1 MIERWQFDFTISLP
15 LAQETYGFIKCPSK
29 EGSLIYFKLTEVI
42 DYANPLKLND
52 EVEFTYNTDPQTRKF
67 QANRIST
74 LPNGTLFNILPRGA
88 SNNSKL
94 GNNNNSSSSNNNGS
108 NLENNNFPLID
119 LSSDLDSQ
127 MVIGSG
133 NNKNRG
139 GGLANGNAAATA
151 AADVWQQLQENNA
164 NNKVP
169 MQLDSLVAASSGGS
183 HHHHNYGHHSP
194 SNAARNHDAFSGG
207 NSDLYHPQN
216 SSSIFSL
223 NGSGGHNS
231 GQSEGLASAQQQ
243 QQQSNGEYY
252 SGSRAVGF
260 VVAVKESYCFI
271 ESLDGENEYFGHQS
285 SYLDAELLDQ
295 HPLEMG
301 QTVEFTAAY
310 VNGKWKATEIRRT
323 RGAPVAMYEGELSD
337 LCTGIVLRTIQ
348 MFNGDQAEYCGLV
361 ARTDQL
367 QTLEIDLA
375 EAERSIEERY
385 EFSMTSFK
393 FLKDYIAVGDMVKF
407 QVGTA
412 PGTGKRRAYNVEVL
426 RERIKVSRQGH
437 SNIVYF
443 ILTFFFFF
451 SPASPSGLHLRD
463 EPHVRLREGGH

>member
-88 SNNSKL
+88 NSN
-94 GNNNNSSSSNNNGS
+94 NNNNSSKSGNSSSSNNGS

-169 MQLDSLVAASSGGS
+169 MQLDSLVASASSGH

-194 SNAARNHDAFSGG
+194 SNAARNHDAFGGGGG
-207 NSDLYHPQN
+207 NSDLYHPQSN
-216 SSSIFSL
+216 SSIFSL
-223 NGSGGHNS
+223 NGSGGGGHNS
-231 GQSEGLASAQQQ
+231 GQSEGSGLASAQ

-285 SYLDAELLDQ
+285 SYLDPELLDQ

-426 RERIKVSRQGH
+426 RERIKVSRRGH
-437 SNIVYF
+437 SNTLF
-443 ILTFFFFF
+443 TLF
-451 SPASPSGLHLRD
+451 
-463 EPHVRLREGGH
+463 